1 MTKKSTNLELI
12 ELYSRFVDDTKKG
25 RRLQKNGKL
34 VAASTLKKYHA
45 LGVSLQRFE
54 TLTKSKILINVK
66 YKYSKRAFDIEKRK
80 YMKFYKNFTDYLY
93 NNGCKDNYVGMMIK
107 QLRTFFI
114 YLNQSKGYSTG
125 TFYMDFYVR
134 HEEIPVTIVS
144 MSRLQFLIDDRDFIQ
159 TLPPNL
165 LVTKDIFV
173 FGCTVGLRF
182 SDIMAL
188 RSKNLFM
195 ENGNVYIYTRSIKTG
210 TQTRIKLPD
219 YAISILTKYKHT
231 PKTLLPFISLNQ
243 FNKNLKTIGE
253 LAGWIE
259 EIGKERSKRGV
270 RKEVLTSNGKTF
282 RFCDTMSSHM
292 MRRTAITTL
301 LINGMP
307 EPLVRKISG
316 HAAGSKEFYK
326 YVQYSE
332 LFLDH
337 ETDRVFNKIMPN
349 TIN

>member
-34 VAASTLKKYHA
+34 VSASTLKKYQA
-45 LGVSLQRFE
+45 LGVSLIKFE
-54 TLTKSKILINVK
+54 TSIESKILINVN
-66 YKYSKRAFDIEKRK
+66 YSYSKRAFEIESRK
-80 YMKFYKNFTDYLY
+80 YKKFYKKFTDYLY
-93 NNGCKDNYVGMMIK
+93 NRGCVDNYVGMLVK
-107 QLRTFFI
+107 QLRSFFI
-114 YLNQSKGYSTG
+114 YLNQSKGYNTG
-125 TFYMDFYVR
+125 PFYEEFYVR
-134 HEEIPVTIVS
+134 HEEIPVIVVS
-144 MSRLQFLIDDRDFIQ
+144 KSRLQFLIGDEEFSQ
-159 TLPPNL
+159 TLPKNL
-165 LVTKDIFV
+165 LATKDIFV

-188 RSKNLFM
+188 KNKNLCN

-219 YAISILTKYKHT
+219 YAISILKKYKHT

-253 LAGWIE
+253 LAGWTE
-259 EIGKERSKRGV
+259 EIGKERSRRGV

-332 LFLDH
+332 LFLDL
-337 ETDRVFNKIMPN
+337 ETDRVFNKIMSN